1 MNYFN
6 RRLPN
11 KNKLENCLENISKEV
26 DTIFKTNTNDKNFI
40 RLHSST
46 LGKEEFLAFSKAILE
61 GNITLGYYNA
71 KYESLAKEV
80 FTLCQIGKRS
90 EKASKILMKF
100 EISSKS
106 IEGGI
111 IKINKKIFN

>member
-6 RRLPN
+6 RKLPN

-80 FTLCQIGKRS
+80 FQSDYCLTSNSCLYTHLTLPTKDS
-90 EKASKILMKF
+90 
-100 EISSKS
+100 
-106 IEGGI
+106 
-111 IKINKKIFN
+111 